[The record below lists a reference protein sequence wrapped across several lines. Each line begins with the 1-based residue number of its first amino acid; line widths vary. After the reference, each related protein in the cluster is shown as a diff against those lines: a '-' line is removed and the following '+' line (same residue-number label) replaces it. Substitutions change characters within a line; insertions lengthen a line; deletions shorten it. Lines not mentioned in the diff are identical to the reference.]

1 MDHKKIARGVR
12 LILEGIG
19 EDPRRPGL
27 QDTPAR
33 VAKMCEE
40 IFEGTGKDPALQAG
54 FAEDLGGD
62 GLIALK
68 DIEFYSV
75 CEHHLLPFF
84 GKVSIWYLPR
94 DNRMAGFSDFSR
106 IVDTCARRL
115 QLQERL
121 TAQVADAIMQALQP
135 AGVRVVVEATQL
147 CASMRGRHKKGLR
160 TVTEALRGELP
171 IERIRDL

>member
-1 MDHKKIARGVR
+1 MDHKKIAHGVR

-19 EDPRRPGL
+19 EDPQRPGL
-27 QDTPAR
+27 QETPAR

-40 IFEGTGKDPALQAG
+40 IFEGTGKDPTLQAG
-54 FAEDLGGD
+54 FAEELGGE

-68 DIEFYSV
+68 DIEFYSM

-94 DNRMAGFSDFSR
+94 HNRMAGFSDFSR
-106 IVDTCARRL
+106 IVDICSRRL

-171 IERIRDL
+171 MTRICDL